1 MSKFEITDRE
11 NSNEIIS
18 INGYEVIERIGVG
31 SYGRVYKVSKNN
43 KFYVLK
49 EIPLNLSSAADKI
62 NSVQNEA
69 DILSSL
75 DNKYVVKFYKSFKKN
90 QNIYIIMEYCD
101 NGDLCTFLNKIKKQR
116 KNENYFLETDFVWK
130 LFIQMSIGLYYIHS
144 KKIIHRDI
152 KTLNIFLTK
161 NLDAKI
167 GDLGVA
173 KILENTNHAMTFI
186 GTPYYV
192 SPEMCKNKPYNEKSD
207 IWALGCILYEL
218 LTFNHPFTATNQA
231 ALFIKILKNKYNPFP
246 PGVPEDLK
254 NMVDFILNKDY
265 ELRPSMKDIITS
277 NSFQINAVN
286 LKLDE
291 DLKEVLGIN
300 VLPIHSIKKEI
311 SNYSLYKKERNIG
324 DKYNNNNNNNNINT
338 SHTFVIQLNSSKKNK
353 DGKINIK
360 NQKKD
365 LINSRS
371 LNDILKK
378 YYMSGKKEAK
388 KKKLYLNYHFTNKSH
403 LSPHKLI
410 KNEFHNSK
418 NKRTK
423 SDFNCLSP
431 NNDNINQKNETKITE
446 DKLNENHKISNNLLN
461 NKFINLKRSVDRSP
475 RKSEK
480 ILNTS
485 KKSKENLEK
494 KMNTKNN
501 SNLNE
506 NIINI
511 KNNNSK
517 YNNYIKYCETSKNK
531 IRKNS
536 KSVKDNILQ
545 TDLRNNKSPKI
556 RKSYQTKTEKT
567 NQKNDIISEEEFLK
581 ELQNTI
587 KNNPN
592 IIKLNDLL
600 NFNFNLEDSKNL
612 NTTSATS
619 LIGKIERSS
628 AEPEE
633 KEKYDLILKNVKEE
647 IENEEEEYLNE
658 LCDEFTKT
666 ERIKRSEPFLSK
678 QIPFS
683 NYEIKM
689 NKNKK
694 ELKLIDEMN
703 KDELM
708 ETNLIYKNQYE
719 KYMEK
724 LKKYEKY
731 INLDDIKQIYK
742 NANNLDK
749 NNLKIILNKI
759 MNYLKN
765 RKIPKENS
773 NEIVD
778 IIFNL
783 ISYEMKHKYT
793 EKAIKNSK

>member
-1 MSKFEITDRE
+1 MSKIELTDRDL
-11 NSNEIIS
+11 SQEIIS

-31 SYGRVYKVSKNN
+31 SYGRVYKVSKN
-43 KFYVLK
+43 KKYYVLK

-101 NGDLCTFLNKIKKQR
+101 NGDLCTFLNRIKKRR
-116 KNENYFLETDFVWK
+116 KNENYFLDIDFVWK

-161 NLDAKI
+161 DLDAKI

-192 SPEMCKNKPYNEKSD
+192 SPEMCRNKPYNEKSD

-231 ALFIKILKNKYNPFP
+231 ALFIKILNNKYNPFP

-254 NMVDFILNKDY
+254 NMVDFILEKDY
-265 ELRPSMKDIITS
+265 EKRPSMKDIITS
-277 NSFQINAVN
+277 KSFQRNAIK

-300 VLPIHSIKKEI
+300 MLPLHNIKKEI
-311 SNYSLYKKERNIG
+311 TNFSA
-324 DKYNNNNNNNNINT
+324 NNNEENNCSENNNYNINT
-338 SHTFVIQLNSSKKNK
+338 SHTVIIHLNNSKNNK
-353 DGKINIK
+353 DGKINNNK
-360 NQKKD
+360 NQKND

-378 YYMSGKKEAK
+378 YYMMSDKKEVK
-388 KKKLYLNYHFTNKSH
+388 KKKLYLNYHCTNKSH
-403 LSPHKLI
+403 LSQHKLI
-410 KNEFHNSK
+410 KNEYHNSK

-423 SDFNCLSP
+423 SDFNCLSQ
-431 NNDNINQKNETKITE
+431 NSNDINPKNETKDTE
-446 DKLNENHKISNNLLN
+446 NKLNENHKKYNNILN
-461 NKFINLKRSVDRSP
+461 NKFINLKKSINKSP

-480 ILNTS
+480 NLNNS
-485 KKSKENLEK
+485 KKSKEIFEK
-494 KMNTKNN
+494 KMNKKNN

-506 NIINI
+506 NIISI

-517 YNNYIKYCETSKNK
+517 NNNYIKYCETSKNK
-531 IRKNS
+531 IRNNS
-536 KSVKDNILQ
+536 KTQKANILK

-556 RKSYQTKTEKT
+556 KRSSKIKTEKKS
-567 NQKNDIISEEEFLK
+567 NQKYDIISEAEFLK

-592 IIKLNDLL
+592 IITLNDLL
-600 NFNFNLEDSKNL
+600 NCNYNLEDSKNL

-619 LIGKIERSS
+619 LLGKIEKSS
-628 AEPEE
+628 VGSEE
-633 KEKYDLILKNVKEE
+633 KYNLVLKNVKEE
-647 IENEEEEYLNE
+647 IEYQEEEYLNG

-666 ERIKRSEPFLSK
+666 ERIKRTEPFLSN
-678 QIPFS
+678 QIPLS
-683 NYEIKM
+683 NYEIKI
-689 NKNKK
+689 NRNKK

-708 ETNLIYKNQYE
+708 QTNLIYKNQYE

-742 NANNLDK
+742 DTNNLDK
-749 NNLKIILNKI
+749 NNIKIILNKI
-759 MNYLKN
+759 MDYLKN
-765 RKIPKENS
+765 KNISKENS
-773 NEIVD
+773 DEIVD

-783 ISYEMKHKYT
+783 ISYEVKHKYT
-793 EKAIKNSK
+793 EKAIKNS

>member
-75 DNKYVVKFYKSFKKN
+75 DNKYVVKFFKSFKKN

-324 DKYNNNNNNNNINT
+324 DNNKDNNNNINT
-338 SHTFVIQLNSSKKNK
+338 SHTVVIQLNSSKKNK
-353 DGKINIK
+353 EGKINIK
-360 NQKKD
+360 NQKND

-403 LSPHKLI
+403 LSPHKII

-480 ILNTS
+480 IFNTS
-485 KKSKENLEK
+485 KKSKENVEK

-506 NIINI
+506 NIISI

-694 ELKLIDEMN
+694 ELKRIDEMN

-708 ETNLIYKNQYE
+708 QTNLIYKNQYE

>member
-1 MSKFEITDRE
+1 
-11 NSNEIIS
+11 
-18 INGYEVIERIGVG
+18 
-31 SYGRVYKVSKNN
+31 
-43 KFYVLK
+43 
-49 EIPLNLSSAADKI
+49 
-62 NSVQNEA
+62 
-69 DILSSL
+69 
-75 DNKYVVKFYKSFKKN
+75 
-90 QNIYIIMEYCD
+90 MEYCD

-246 PGVPEDLK
+246 PGVPDDLK

-277 NSFQINAVN
+277 NSFQINAIN

-311 SNYSLYKKERNIG
+311 SNYSLYKKERNLG
-324 DKYNNNNNNNNINT
+324 DNDKDKNNNNINT

-360 NQKKD
+360 NQKND

-371 LNDILKK
+371 LNDILNK

-506 NIINI
+506 NIISI

-647 IENEEEEYLNE
+647 IENEEEDYLNE

-678 QIPFS
+678 
-683 NYEIKM
+683 
-689 NKNKK
+689 
-694 ELKLIDEMN
+694 
-703 KDELM
+703 
-708 ETNLIYKNQYE
+708 TNT
-719 KYMEK
+719 
-724 LKKYEKY
+724 
-731 INLDDIKQIYK
+731 
-742 NANNLDK
+742 
-749 NNLKIILNKI
+749 
-759 MNYLKN
+759 
-765 RKIPKENS
+765 
-773 NEIVD
+773 
-778 IIFNL
+778 FF
-783 ISYEMKHKYT
+783 
-793 EKAIKNSK
+793 

>member
-1 MSKFEITDRE
+1 
-11 NSNEIIS
+11 
-18 INGYEVIERIGVG
+18 
-31 SYGRVYKVSKNN
+31 
-43 KFYVLK
+43 
-49 EIPLNLSSAADKI
+49 
-62 NSVQNEA
+62 
-69 DILSSL
+69 
-75 DNKYVVKFYKSFKKN
+75 
-90 QNIYIIMEYCD
+90 
-101 NGDLCTFLNKIKKQR
+101 
-116 KNENYFLETDFVWK
+116 
-130 LFIQMSIGLYYIHS
+130 
-144 KKIIHRDI
+144 
-152 KTLNIFLTK
+152 
-161 NLDAKI
+161 
-167 GDLGVA
+167 
-173 KILENTNHAMTFI
+173 
-186 GTPYYV
+186 
-192 SPEMCKNKPYNEKSD
+192 
-207 IWALGCILYEL
+207 
-218 LTFNHPFTATNQA
+218 
-231 ALFIKILKNKYNPFP
+231 
-246 PGVPEDLK
+246 
-254 NMVDFILNKDY
+254 
-265 ELRPSMKDIITS
+265 
-277 NSFQINAVN
+277 
-286 LKLDE
+286 
-291 DLKEVLGIN
+291 
-300 VLPIHSIKKEI
+300 
-311 SNYSLYKKERNIG
+311 
-324 DKYNNNNNNNNINT
+324 
-338 SHTFVIQLNSSKKNK
+338 
-353 DGKINIK
+353 
-360 NQKKD
+360 
-365 LINSRS
+365 
-371 LNDILKK
+371 
-378 YYMSGKKEAK
+378 MSGKKEAK

-506 NIINI
+506 NIISI

-647 IENEEEEYLNE
+647 IENEEEDYLNE

-694 ELKLIDEMN
+694 ELKRIDEMN

>member
-43 KFYVLK
+43 KYYVLK

-311 SNYSLYKKERNIG
+311 SNYSLYKKERNLG
-324 DKYNNNNNNNNINT
+324 DNDKDNNNKINT
-338 SHTFVIQLNSSKKNK
+338 SHTVVIQLNSSKKNK
-353 DGKINIK
+353 EGKINIK
-360 NQKKD
+360 NQKND

-403 LSPHKLI
+403 LSPHKII

-485 KKSKENLEK
+485 KKIKENLEK

-506 NIINI
+506 NIISI

-647 IENEEEEYLNE
+647 IENEEEDYLNE

-694 ELKLIDEMN
+694 ELKRIDEMN

-708 ETNLIYKNQYE
+708 QTNLIYKNQYE

>member
-246 PGVPEDLK
+246 PGVPDDLK

-324 DKYNNNNNNNNINT
+324 DNDKNNNNINT
-338 SHTFVIQLNSSKKNK
+338 SHTVVIQLNSSKKNK
-353 DGKINIK
+353 EGKINIK
-360 NQKKD
+360 NQKND

-567 NQKNDIISEEEFLK
+567 NQKNDKISEEEFLK

-647 IENEEEEYLNE
+647 IENEEEDYLNE

-694 ELKLIDEMN
+694 ELKRIDEMN

-708 ETNLIYKNQYE
+708 QTNLIYKNQYE